1 MTAALAS
8 CWTCARCGVSVSNS
22 DGARLPLPETWGSEA
37 GGEFCLGCRRQRASE
52 GAAEAAPVGSDRATR
67 ARLGRAGLIEFE
79 VRRRPERT
87 NASIAR
93 ACHSSTSAVAA
104 ARSRLHLP
112 PAPPPGSDRD
122 WADRHAARPV

>member
-1 MTAALAS
+1 MTAVLARR
-8 CWTCARCGVSVSNS
+8 WTCARCGVSVSNS

-37 GGEFCLGCRRQRASE
+37 EGEFCLGCRRQRASD
-52 GAAEAAPVGSDRATR
+52 GAAEAAPSGSDRATR
-67 ARLGRAGLIEFE
+67 ARLGRDGLIEFE

-93 ACHSSTSAVAA
+93 ACRSSTSAVAA

-112 PAPPPGSDRD
+112 PAPGSDAD
-122 WADRHAARPV
+122 WAAARTTGRA